1 MPSNPSQSL
10 AKSPRHLLVIA
21 AHADDE
27 TFGCGGTI
35 TQETRRGAKVTVCCL
50 TSTSDRE
57 EELRAACKLLDAEV
71 VVDEGADFSLSVPKT
86 TKRLIPLIQDIKPEV
101 IITHSALDY
110 HPDHCVV
117 HQAVLQAAE
126 WAGHVTLEQDQ
137 AWRVRRL
144 LCMEIN
150 NLIPMPT
157 LFIDISEVIDLKR
170 QAIIAYRSQMKK
182 TEGYYLSFNLQKAQL
197 RGLQA
202 GCEFAEAYQEILLP
216 VHGPFYSPSTTRQTI
231 FP

>member
-1 MPSNPSQSL
+1 MSDTPSQPL
-10 AKSPRHLLVIA
+10 EESPRHLLVIG

-35 TQETRRGAKVTVCCL
+35 SQETRRGAKVTVCCL

-57 EELRAACKLLDAEV
+57 EELRAACKLLGAEV
-71 VVDEGADFSLSVPKT
+71 VVDEGSDFSLTVPKT
-86 TKRLIPLIQDIKPEV
+86 TKRLISLIQDCKPEV
-101 IITHSALDY
+101 IISHSALDY
-110 HPDHCVV
+110 HPDHRVV

-126 WAGHVTLEQDQ
+126 WAGHITLDSEQ
-137 AWRVRRL
+137 AWRIRRL

-157 LFIDISEVIDLKR
+157 LFINISEVIDIKR

-182 TEGYYLSFNLQKAQL
+182 TEGYYMSFNLQKAQL
-197 RGLQA
+197 RGIQA
-202 GCEFAEAYQEILLP
+202 SCEFAEAYQEIPLP
-216 VHGPFYSPSTTRQTI
+216 VHGPFYSPSTTRQTV